1 MSTAPIPNR
10 SPSIEALR
18 RTDELAL
25 AGRLALELMHEINNP
40 LDALGNLTYLAMQE
54 QVETN
59 QVGTYLQQ
67 IQEQVN
73 TLKRIVSQ
81 TLGLAKSSPVLKEER
96 LNELTQAAL
105 RIHGK
110 AIKNRRIH
118 LLPEIPEELSVEV
131 RAGEILQVLSNL
143 IANALDALPEAGTL
157 RLRVRKT
164 SGSVHILVADNGQG
178 IPVEYTES
186 IFEPFFTTKQ
196 GRGTGLGLHISK
208 KIIEGHQGRI
218 RMRSSVREGKSGTTF
233 RVSLPILPPKTD

>member
-1 MSTAPIPNR
+1 
-10 SPSIEALR
+10 
-18 RTDELAL
+18 
-25 AGRLALELMHEINNP
+25 MHEINNP

-54 QVETN
+54 LDEADPVQ
-59 QVGTYLQQ
+59 TYLQQ
-67 IQEQVN
+67 MQEQLT

-96 LNELTQAAL
+96 LKELTQAAL

-110 AIKNRRIH
+110 AIKSRRIH
-118 LLPEIPEELSVEV
+118 LVPEIPDGLSVEV

-157 RLRVRKT
+157 RLRIRKT
-164 SGSVHILVADNGQG
+164 SDSVYILVADNGQG
-178 IPVEYTES
+178 IPVEHSES

-208 KIIEGHQGRI
+208 KIIEGYQGKI
-218 RMRSSVREGKSGTTF
+218 QMRSSVREGKSGTIF
-233 RVSLPILPPKTD
+233 KVSLPALTTTGAK